1 MGGCTTVQ
9 LDEGLLERVRRFV
22 PSRGLNRFINRAV
35 EDKVQ
40 DLGCRE
46 LEALMKEGYL
56 ATRNDREAL
65 NADWRAIDAERWP
78 E

>member
-1 MGGCTTVQ
+1 MGARTTVQ

-22 PSRGLNRFINRAV
+22 PLRELNRFINRTV
-35 EDKVQ
+35 EDKVR
-40 DLGCRE
+40 DLERRE
-46 LEALMKEGYL
+46 LEGLMKEGYL

-65 NADWRAIDAERWP
+65 NADWRAIDAEKWP